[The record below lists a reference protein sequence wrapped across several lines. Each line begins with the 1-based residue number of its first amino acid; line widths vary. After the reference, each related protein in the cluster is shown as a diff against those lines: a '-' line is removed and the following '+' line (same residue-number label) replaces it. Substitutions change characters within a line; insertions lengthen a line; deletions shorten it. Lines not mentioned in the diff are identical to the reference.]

1 LNDSITSLQADIAEW
16 ADKVF
21 PDRTAH
27 GSLAKLVLEE
37 IPEFI
42 QSGMSDPHE
51 YADLVIMILDIAH
64 LKGIDVGKAVIEKM
78 GINRSRAW
86 SIDPVTGFMK
96 HSTAGGWDPE
106 LKCYRGKQA

>member
-1 LNDSITSLQADIAEW
+1 MNDSISALQRDIAEW

-21 PDRTAH
+21 PNRTAH
-27 GSLAKLVLEE
+27 GSLSKLVLEE

-42 QSGMSDPHE
+42 GSGMSDPHE

-78 GINRSRAW
+78 GINRSRSW
-86 SIDPVTGFMK
+86 TVDPETGFMK
-96 HSTAGGWDPE
+96 HNTAGGWDAE
-106 LKCYRGKQA
+106 LKCYRGIKA

>member
-1 LNDSITSLQADIAEW
+1 MNDSITSLQADIAEW

-64 LKGIDVGKAVIEKM
+64 LKGINVGKAVIEKM
-78 GINRSRAW
+78 GINRSRTWAK
-86 SIDPVTGFMK
+86 DPNTGFMK
-96 HSTAGGWDPE
+96 HKESAEWVSHLDRE
-106 LKCYRGKQA
+106 YDD